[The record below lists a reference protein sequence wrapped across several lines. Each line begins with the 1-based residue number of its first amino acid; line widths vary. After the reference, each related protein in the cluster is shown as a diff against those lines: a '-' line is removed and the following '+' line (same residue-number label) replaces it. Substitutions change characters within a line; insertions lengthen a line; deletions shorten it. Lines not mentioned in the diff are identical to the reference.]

1 MSPNVYNVVS
11 SASDA
16 DSRHMLSLFFTS
28 TTLLPRV
35 SLPSLTCFFFL
46 FSSNYLITSSPAK
59 SYRYFCYIMLFCAFF
74 SATPYKYSPFTMLVS
89 MLIDLLLLLCLVAML
104 YNCPKQYAMC
114 DASAIFFC
122 FIFCFFFTYCF
133 SLLIKNDDEIIHG
146 ANRLFFSTRVLLFSF
161 S

>member
-1 MSPNVYNVVS
+1 MSPNVHNVVS

-89 MLIDLLLLLCLVAML
+89 MLIDLLLLLCLIAML

-114 DASAIFFC
+114 DASA
-122 FIFCFFFTYCF
+122 CFFF
-133 SLLIKNDDEIIHG
+133 
-146 ANRLFFSTRVLLFSF
+146 FFFFSF
-161 S
+161 SAFLHVASLF